1 MVFRKL
7 GSKMTHARKDTLLTR
22 VIARQRRV
30 KCDETK
36 PECLRC
42 TNFGRKCAGYPS
54 KEESPPVKE
63 VNLPVPRRLLSKALM
78 QGDSAPSPS
87 RSPSPSPSPMPFP
100 PRVTRVTSPRSL
112 MPPGVVFQDQKE
124 YQYFCH
130 FRDETSVEFAT
141 GFEPALW
148 NTLVLQACDNASIL
162 QLTVAT
168 TALSLATKAPHS
180 NTWDSEKDAHHQ
192 YALQQYGE
200 ALKGI
205 QRMVATGQDS
215 TRIALI
221 SALLIFC
228 FESLHR
234 DFRQAIVQVQSAID
248 MIVKRISN
256 NPRAFHFSRANA
268 LGIRRNAAIDGDLLT
283 AFMRLDRPSLTLL
296 SKRKENALKST
307 NRIFTLLFCEEH
319 LEIPRGFASTAEAR
333 VYLEDIK
340 WRVLTTT
347 QPPKSVTSFWQE
359 ELEEENSPDFGIVPL
374 QLKQWYE
381 GAGVLNSS
389 SNSDSSSNLAIEF
402 AHWHD
407 AFSPL
412 LNYATSPPGESMF
425 LGAVTLHVQA
435 LAADLLVSGSS
446 GSTLSPPTRSSS
458 QSMPAGSSPMKSD
471 RFPTVQAILTFSR
484 QLVAHPKFIKGFVFD
499 IGIIPSL
506 TKVIMVCPDRDLKQ
520 EAIDVLRSMEP
531 RREGVWDSTAVA
543 QAGETSMEEDGRMDL
558 DMIDPNLLETL

>member
-1 MVFRKL
+1 
-7 GSKMTHARKDTLLTR
+7 
-22 VIARQRRV
+22 
-30 KCDETK
+30 
-36 PECLRC
+36 
-42 TNFGRKCAGYPS
+42 
-54 KEESPPVKE
+54 
-63 VNLPVPRRLLSKALM
+63 
-78 QGDSAPSPS
+78 
-87 RSPSPSPSPMPFP
+87 MPFP
-100 PRVTRVTSPRSL
+100 PPVPRVASPHSL
-112 MPPGVVFQDQKE
+112 TPPGVVFQDQRE

-130 FRDETSVEFAT
+130 FRDETSVELAT

-148 NTLVLQACDNASIL
+148 NTLVLQACDNPSIL

-168 TALSLATKAPHS
+168 AALSLATKTPHS
-180 NTWDSEKDAHHQ
+180 HLWDSEKDAHHQ
-192 YALQQYGE
+192 HALQQYGE

-205 QRMVATGQDS
+205 QKMVATGQDS
-215 TRIALI
+215 MRIALI

-228 FESLHR
+228 FESLHG
-234 DFRQAIVQVQSAID
+234 DFGQAIVQVQSAID

-256 NPRAFHFSRANA
+256 SPRAFYFSRANT
-268 LGIRRNAAIDGDLLT
+268 LGIRRSAAIDDDLLT

-296 SKRKENALKST
+296 GKRKENAPLIT
-307 NRIFTLLFCEEH
+307 NRIFTLLFSEEH

-359 ELEEENSPDFGIVPL
+359 DLEEENSPDFGIVPL

-381 GAGVLNSS
+381 GSGAL
-389 SNSDSSSNLAIEF
+389 DSSSNLALEF
-402 AHWHD
+402 AHWYD

-435 LAADLLVSGSS
+435 LAADLLVTGSS
-446 GSTLSPPTRSSS
+446 GSTLFPPTRSSS
-458 QSMPAGSSPMKSD
+458 QSTAAGSSAGNSN
-471 RFPTVQAILTFSR
+471 RFPTVHAILSFSR

-506 TKVIMVCPDRDLKQ
+506 TKVIMVCPDRNLKQ
-520 EAIDVLRSMEP
+520 EAIDVLRSMVP

-543 QAGETSMEEDGRMDL
+543 QAGEISMEEDGRMDL